1 MNIAETEIEYKGKT
15 YATKKALAQ
24 AYEVNYQ
31 HLIKLLKRGWSVDDA
46 MEICIK
52 QVYGIGKLYEYNG
65 KLYRSPKRIAEEY
78 QLPLNSFVHFI
89 AKCDSVEEAMK
100 RCREEQEKQI
110 VLWGKNYKNKEEVA
124 EKFGI
129 SFGSLAYLTNTKNIS
144 LEEAVVTQLKKAP
157 IKFEGKEYSSF
168 IELCVEYGVQPTNV
182 MERITG
188 YGKTL
193 AEAIYTPIR
202 TAPGISITYQNKLY
216 SSQISLCRDYN
227 ISRLLVTGLNRYA
240 KEKDFLECF
249 ILVKKLRDEC
259 GWPKGQLFA
268 YIPMLKIEGVF
279 YRKLPEFAWK
289 IGMTSGQISTYK
301 SRHKC
306 NDIIETLKKMQK
318 ETIFKYETPQGI
330 FRSEELHGMG
340 FRYTEIKEYPKI
352 EIPSYPKLQEYNFEN
367 DSMDIQS
374 RYKELFDKKKER
386 VYIR

>member
-1 MNIAETEIEYKGKT
+1 MSGKKIEYQGNSYEMIKL
-15 YATKKALAQ
+15 LAQ
-24 AYEVNYQ
+24 EYEVDYQ
-31 HLIKLLKRGWSVDDA
+31 HLRKLLKRGWSVDDA
-46 MEICIK
+46 MEICLK
-52 QVYGIGKLYEYNG
+52 KVYGIGKLYEYDGN
-65 KLYRSPKRIAEEY
+65 LYRSPKKLAQEY
-78 QLPLNSFVHFI
+78 KLPESSLKHFL
-89 AKCDSVEEAMK
+89 AKCDSVEEAVN

-129 SFGSLAYLTNTKNIS
+129 SFGSLAYYTNAKSKS
-144 LEEAVVTQLKKAP
+144 LEEAVITQLKKEP
-157 IKFEGKEYSSF
+157 IKFEGNEYSSF
-168 IELCVEYGVQPTNV
+168 IELCTEYGVQPANV

-193 AEAIYTPIR
+193 SEAIYTPVR
-202 TAPGISITYQNKLY
+202 TTKNGIAITYQNKSY
-216 SSQISLCRDYN
+216 SSHIGLCRDYN
-227 ISRLLVTGLNRYA
+227 ISKLLVSGLHRYA

-259 GWPKGQLFA
+259 GWSENQLFT

-301 SRHKC
+301 TRRKC
-306 NDIIETLKKMQK
+306 NDIIETLKEMQK
-318 ETIFKYETPQGI
+318 ETICKYETAQGV
-330 FRSEELHGMG
+330 FKYKELNEKGLQ
-340 FRYTEIKEYPKI
+340 YAQIKEYPKI
-352 EIPSYPKLQEYNFEN
+352 EIPRYPKLQLYNFEN
-367 DSMDIQS
+367 DCMDIQS